1 MRPATLALLP
11 LKPVAASLL
20 LPRSPARWNG
30 WLLRL
35 SGVAGHHHFWD
46 LRGKKYDDSPLTVLS
61 NHLTMGFEDVE
72 QVDQSAGEL
81 SGRGSLER
89 ISKANLDGVPVMLAT
104 TVVKKD
110 ICVFD
115 LILIARPDSFEAA
128 LADYRSLRDGFEARF
143 ER

>member
-1 MRPATLALLP
+1 
-11 LKPVAASLL
+11 
-20 LPRSPARWNG
+20 
-30 WLLRL
+30 
-35 SGVAGHHHFWD
+35 
-46 LRGKKYDDSPLTVLS
+46 
-61 NHLTMGFEDVE
+61 
-72 QVDQSAGEL
+72 
-81 SGRGSLER
+81 
-89 ISKANLDGVPVMLAT
+89 MLAT